1 LSSLPSLQ
9 THAGRSLPAWPERD
23 SIALGYLS
31 PGMSLAQILTILRA
45 YWRVTAIVTLSLIFL
60 VAGVLKLLPKTYT
73 AVATLMVNY
82 ELNQGGKEFPIG
94 AVGSYMATQVEF
106 MGSDRVLLP
115 VIETLH
121 LAVDD
126 ELTAGFSGGDD
137 AARRAWVLKNLRE
150 SLNITQGRG
159 SQLLYVEAG
168 APEPRRAARIANA
181 VAEAYLLEERR
192 LVNEP
197 ASQRA
202 RDYSAELA
210 ELKAKVT
217 AAQER
222 VTQFRRRSGL
232 SDIAGRNDSDA
243 QALSSLEQQ
252 LLDVQ
257 NTQRVAE
264 ARGVGVRAV
273 SGDVLTSPTIQ
284 VLKRELTTQEA
295 QLAQLGTTYGSQHPK
310 LLELKSQIAATRS
323 ALAREIGAYANNNS
337 TQVLA
342 GRQLEKSLGRAV
354 NDQRAR
360 DLAVRQQQDEGAKFL
375 LELESAQA
383 VYKRALDGYDQI
395 MFASGGKLTN
405 VSLMSRAIP
414 AVTATKPKKLKYL
427 LAGAVAAAFAGLTGP
442 LVYELW
448 LRRRVRCRD
457 DLERDFGIP
466 VLVEFERSARQ
477 ARLR

>member
-1 LSSLPSLQ
+1 
-9 THAGRSLPAWPERD
+9 
-23 SIALGYLS
+23 
-31 PGMSLAQILTILRA
+31 M
-45 YWRVTAIVTLSLIFL
+45 
-60 VAGVLKLLPKTYT
+60 
-73 AVATLMVNY
+73 
-82 ELNQGGKEFPIG
+82 
-94 AVGSYMATQVEF
+94 
-106 MGSDRVLLP
+106 
-115 VIETLH
+115 
-121 LAVDD
+121 
-126 ELTAGFSGGDD
+126 
-137 AARRAWVLKNLRE
+137 
-150 SLNITQGRG
+150 
-159 SQLLYVEAG
+159 
-168 APEPRRAARIANA
+168 
-181 VAEAYLLEERR
+181 
-192 LVNEP
+192 
-197 ASQRA
+197 
-202 RDYSAELA
+202 A

-257 NTQRVAE
+257 STQRVAE

-310 LLELKSQIAATRS
+310 LLELKSQITATRS
-323 ALAREIGAYANNNS
+323 ALAREIGAYTNNNS

-383 VYKRALDGYDQI
+383 VYKRALEGYDQI
-395 MFASGGKLTN
+395 MFASDGKLTN

-427 LAGAVAAAFAGLTGP
+427 LAGAMAAAFAGLTGP

-457 DLERDFGIP
+457 DLERDFGMP
-466 VLVEFERSARQ
+466 VLVEFERSPRQ